1 MMKGLVFL
9 LFIVIATFILGLCLY
24 TLYRAVMRENDL
36 DAAELRQAAKECEEQ
51 ADRLE
56 RNLKQ

>member
-9 LFIVIATFILGLCLY
+9 LFIVVAAFILGLCLY
-24 TLYRAVMRENDL
+24 SLYRAVVRENDL
-36 DAAELRQAAKECEEQ
+36 DAAELRDAARACEEQ

-56 RNLKQ
+56 KAAKK